1 MRHVYKA
8 LFLGTMISL
17 ETSNLLVGFVSVNC
31 KPLGQGTIQIAHVSG
46 FRMETQI
53 INSNNQQYIYYIY
66 IYI

>member
-53 INSNNQQYIYYIY
+53 IQIINNIETSL
-66 IYI
+66 